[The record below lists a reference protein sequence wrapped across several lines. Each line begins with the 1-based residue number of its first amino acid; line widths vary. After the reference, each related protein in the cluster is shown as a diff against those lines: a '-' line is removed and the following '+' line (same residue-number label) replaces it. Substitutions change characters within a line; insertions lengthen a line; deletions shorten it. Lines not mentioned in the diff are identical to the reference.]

1 MRMHHANR
9 QHTDITVIPSGS
21 GINGYKTA
29 ADPSATQLVVGT
41 ETDSNPTNTDAPDFD
56 PGFVSRILTRLGPCP
71 VLTTLL
77 VSLGAVS
84 S

>member
-9 QHTDITVIPSGS
+9 QHTDITAIPSIS

-41 ETDSNPTNTDAPDFD
+41 NTNSPPSNTDGPDFA
-56 PGFVSRILTRLGPCP
+56 PGFVRPP
-71 VLTTLL
+71 YH
-77 VSLGAVS
+77 
-84 S
+84 